1 MAWVFRKACTWHSC
15 AYTMQRI
22 TYCIIFKQ
30 HHDQLTAVLHFL
42 IRSHCLRTAALGL
55 HDRSNLQANIQT
67 HLMQPLPT
75 SVNNATCISFHL
87 FDSHAHKHFMPL
99 CRGSWPS
106 DVIHLQDRELR
117 QGLDSSPFTGQE
129 KNDPI
134 HEPDTCTTML
144 EYTSMYINM
153 KTDSSLRSSSTPK
166 RKVLSSSAM
175 VSTIYCA

>member
-1 MAWVFRKACTWHSC
+1 
-15 AYTMQRI
+15 MQRI
-22 TYCIIFKQ
+22 TYCIIFMQ

-55 HDRSNLQANIQT
+55 RDRHNLQTNMHSQ
-67 HLMQPLPT
+67 LMQPLPT

-134 HEPDTCTTML
+134 HEPDTCTTMH

-153 KTDSSLRSSSTPK
+153 KADSSLRSSSTPK

-175 VSTIYCA
+175 MSTSYCAQQCHQCYS